1 MLFDHL
7 VGGGEQRLQNGESER
22 FGGLEIENQL
32 EFGRLYDRKI
42 GRFVAPENATGIDAD
57 LMIIKRTNMH
67 DRLEIAVSYD
77 LAKGYYI
84 GIHPELRTP
93 VVALSLAVLRKR
105 VEERLIGEDIDIK
118 LVLDA
123 TAERER
129 NRRRAGDR

>member
-1 MLFDHL
+1 MAMV
-7 VGGGEQRLQNGESER
+7 VGLTVTARAAAESP
-22 FGGLEIENQL
+22 Q
-32 EFGRLYDRKI
+32 
-42 GRFVAPENATGIDAD
+42 AD
-57 LMIIKRTNMH
+57 PLKGTDMH
-67 DRLEIAVSYD
+67 DRLEIAVTYD

-84 GIHPELRTP
+84 GVHPELRTP

-129 NRRRAGDR
+129 NRRRAGYR

>member
-1 MLFDHL
+1 
-7 VGGGEQRLQNGESER
+7 
-22 FGGLEIENQL
+22 
-32 EFGRLYDRKI
+32 
-42 GRFVAPENATGIDAD
+42 
-57 LMIIKRTNMH
+57 MH
-67 DRLEIAVSYD
+67 DRLEIAVTYD

-84 GIHPELRTP
+84 GVHPELRTP